1 MYLLSIANICDF
13 IILVVALYLD
23 DDEYEP
29 AYFEE
34 TRRGFQKLIH
44 DGYAYTM
51 DRKSMKTSNWKCAV
65 FTR

>member
-1 MYLLSIANICDF
+1 ME
-13 IILVVALYLD
+13 
-23 DDEYEP
+23 EYEP

-34 TRRGFQKLIH
+34 TRRGFQKLIY
-44 DGYAYTM
+44 DGYVFVSDFYINIDSLLFYFRFAYTM